1 MSRMLNG
8 YGLVAFGLTYRAYDL
23 RLTIICQLGFMHVR
37 NDIMRK
43 THKVGQ
49 HEYRRP
55 EKSLAMH
62 TTKIIKPIRL
72 SDWIHSK

>member
-23 RLTIICQLGFMHVR
+23 ILTICQLRFMHVW

-49 HEYRRP
+49 HEYHRP